1 MFTEREIAI
10 ANATCRTNGASAFDR
25 NGNVRAIVP
34 KYILEHA
41 PKNIS
46 ILDYGAGKGA
56 VHTLMLRQHGFT
68 NVTAYEFGN
77 NAIENL
83 HDKLALDKKYD
94 LVYASNVLNVQSSYE
109 MLVETLSEICMCV
122 NKGGAFIANYP
133 AAPRKLFI
141 TPDVLANV
149 ISGMFDK
156 PVELIGGTKSA
167 PMWRVVK

>member
-1 MFTEREIAI
+1 MYTEREIAI
-10 ANATCRTNGASAFDR
+10 ANATCRTHGASAFDR

-77 NAIENL
+77 NTIEGL
-83 HDKLALDKKYD
+83 HDKFALDKKYD
-94 LVYASNVLNVQSSYE
+94 LVYASNVLNVQSSWE
-109 MLVETLSEICMCV
+109 MLLNTLMEMYQCL
-122 NKGGAFIANYP
+122 NKGGTLIANYP
-133 AAPRKLFI
+133 ASPRKMQV
-141 TPDVLANV
+141 TTYVMASA
-149 ISGMFDK
+149 ISSMFDA
-156 PVELIGGTKSA
+156 PIELIGGTKSA